1 VKSEN
6 AWKIVGFVSGWFL
19 LTLMFISLGAESN
32 MSEDAADVLIN
43 LSALSSAACI
53 GLAGAVW
60 HVVVSEKE
68 VPRG

>member
-1 VKSEN
+1 M
-6 AWKIVGFVSGWFL
+6 
-19 LTLMFISLGAESN
+19 LMFISLGAESN
-32 MSEDAADVLIN
+32 MSEDAADVLII